1 MDSIKIDD
9 FINGLRDKSISLF
22 TLGDISK
29 LFEVKEITIKT
40 ALKRFQNKGVVS
52 KLARNKYLF
61 ELAVESPSQYQ
72 IANFICQPSYISLE
86 TAMSL
91 RGIIDQFSYVITS
104 VTSKKSRKVN
114 YNGLT
119 FDYTHIN
126 RNIFTD
132 YIKQDSYLIAT
143 NQKAVFDYWYLAYKN
158 SRSRNNLGLI
168 NIKKEDLK
176 VLIEYINKNI
186 EMKNK
191 GKFISYI
198 KKNYDK

>member
-72 IANFICQPSYISLE
+72 MANFICQPSYISLE

-114 YNGLT
+114 YKGLI
-119 FDYTHIN
+119 FDYTHVN

-132 YIKQDSYLIAT
+132 YIKQDNYLIAT

-191 GKFISYI
+191 DKFISYI

>member
-114 YNGLT
+114 YKGLI

-132 YIKQDSYLIAT
+132 YIKQDNYLIAT

-176 VLIEYINKNI
+176 ILIEYINKNI

-191 GKFISYI
+191 DKFISYI

>member
-114 YNGLT
+114 YKGLI

-132 YIKQDSYLIAT
+132 YIKQDNYLIAT

-176 VLIEYINKNI
+176 ILIEYINKNI

-191 GKFISYI
+191 DKFVSYI